1 MNWTTN
7 IHTFPKRAWEALSQN
22 RMLLF
27 FTSLLVCGLFFGVL
41 ISKNISEENAQTLVS
56 LLGGF
61 TLNRTAQPVL
71 TTFLNSLMSVLPF
84 VLVPFFLGVSAVG
97 IPLIPCVLVFR
108 GLGLGTALGY
118 LYGVNGLKGIAFS
131 VLLIIPPAIVSS
143 ILIILSCKEAFRFS
157 MLLCRRFLPKA
168 DGQEGLWPQLKI
180 YLVRFLAL
188 LILLFL
194 AAFVDTVCSAAFSQ
208 FFVT

>member
-61 TLNRTAQPVL
+61 TLNRTAQPAP
-71 TTFLNSLMSVLPF
+71 LN
-84 VLVPFFLGVSAVG
+84 
-97 IPLIPCVLVFR
+97 R
-108 GLGLGTALGY
+108 
-118 LYGVNGLKGIAFS
+118 
-131 VLLIIPPAIVSS
+131 
-143 ILIILSCKEAFRFS
+143 
-157 MLLCRRFLPKA
+157 
-168 DGQEGLWPQLKI
+168 
-180 YLVRFLAL
+180 
-188 LILLFL
+188 
-194 AAFVDTVCSAAFSQ
+194 
-208 FFVT
+208 

>member
-97 IPLIPCVLVFR
+97 VPLIPCVLVFR

-157 MLLCRRFLPKA
+157 MLLCRRFLPKP
-168 DGQEGLWPQLKI
+168 DGQEGLSPQLKI

>member
-7 IHTFPKRAWEALSQN
+7 IHTLPKRIYEALSQN

-27 FTSLLVCGLFFGVL
+27 FTTLLICGLFFGVL
-41 ISKNISEENAQTLVS
+41 ISKNMAQEEAQALVN

-61 TLNRTAQPVL
+61 ALNRTSQPVL
-71 TTFLNSLMSVLPF
+71 TTFLHSLLSVLPF

-97 IPLIPCVLVFR
+97 VPLIPCVLVFR

-118 LYGVNGLKGIAFS
+118 LYAANGLKGIAFS

-157 MLLCRRFLPKA
+157 LLLCRRFLPNA
-168 DGQEGLWPQLKI
+168 EQPQGLWPQLKV

-194 AAFVDTVCSAAFSQ
+194 VAFVDTICSAAFSQ